1 MPYQMRLLNEGHVLL
16 VQTGECVTMDEFAE
30 INEKILMY
38 SREAPGTF
46 HLITD
51 MLETREHPHSVRD
64 FKHAVHWTREQNIGW
79 VIYLSDNHFLNV
91 LVDAAMNMHGQS
103 YLVLND
109 LQAAM
114 SIIGMDSGLPV
125 D

>member
-1 MPYQMRLLNEGHVLL
+1 MSYQIQLLNEGNALL
-16 VQTGECVTMDEFAE
+16 VRTGKCVTMDEFTE

-51 MLETREHPHSVRD
+51 MLETREHPNNVLE
-64 FKHAVHWTREQNIGW
+64 FKHSVHWTREPNIGW
-79 VIYLSDNHFLNV
+79 VIYLSDNHFLNM
-91 LVDAAMNMHGQS
+91 LVDTAMNMHGQS

-109 LQAAM
+109 LKAAM
-114 SIIGMDSGLPV
+114 SIIAMDSGLPV